1 MPAERTV
8 YVKTTKRE
16 PEEVAAA
23 FEKCAR
29 AMRTTSKVD
38 ESSED
43 EELSLQIDGLA
54 VVEVTT
60 HRFGLA
66 LVATFEPGVASA
78 VAELLDDV
86 GMTLGDVV
94 AEEPALA
101 LVAQEERDGWTP
113 KRARRPR
120 SVVRKAAAVQG
131 EVVAVVAAPDGSELA
146 RATLQSA
153 LFRRQILPGGMLAP
167 SAVSDDIPSILT
179 DAGRFPL
186 RGARLVCTLFDGAE
200 AKGRARVRTTYQLDG
215 YGRISS
221 FEEERLR

>member
-1 MPAERTV
+1 MAAERTV

-29 AMRTTSKVD
+29 AMGTKSKVD
-38 ESSED
+38 ESSEE
-43 EELSLQIDGLA
+43 EELTVEVEGLA
-54 VVEVTT
+54 TVEITT
-60 HRFGLA
+60 HRFGVA
-66 LVATFEPGVASA
+66 LVATHQAQVASA

-86 GMTLGDVV
+86 GMSLGDVIM
-94 AEEPALA
+94 EEAALA
-101 LVAQEERDGWTP
+101 FIAQEERDGWTP
-113 KRARRPR
+113 KRTRKPR
-120 SVVRKAAAVQG
+120 SVVRKAAAVKG

-146 RATLQSA
+146 RATLQSS

-167 SAVSDDIPSILT
+167 SAVSEDIPSILT

-200 AKGRARVRTTYQLDG
+200 AKGKARVRTTYQLDG

-221 FEEERLR
+221 FEEERL